1 MAIEI
6 EEKATECLIEVPS
19 PYPEQGI
26 KMNWFQLRYI
36 IGKAG
41 TV

>member
-1 MAIEI
+1 MP
-6 EEKATECLIEVPS
+6 LIELPS

-26 KMNWFQLRYI
+26 KMNWFELKYI
-36 IGKAG
+36 MGKAG